1 MRARAFIAVATLLA
15 ALVAAGGVSA
25 QPEPLLPPA
34 SFAPIEWK
42 RCRSVGKPFAGR
54 LVRGTRLPREGR
66 DFFTWDPIRE
76 RFPNRSWRRYGC
88 DFAMK
93 KLLRVLRRLRVRFP
107 EAPRFAIGD
116 LSRPRG
122 GKFGRRYGGLG
133 HASHQS
139 GVDIDVYY
147 PRWDGL
153 ERRPG
158 TVDDIDVEL
167 SRALVDALVRA
178 GAKYVFVGPETEL
191 GARRTVV
198 RPLVHHDDHLHVRF
212 RVPRSRR

>member
-1 MRARAFIAVATLLA
+1 MRTRAFTFMAALLA
-15 ALVAAGGVSA
+15 VLVTASSVAA
-25 QPEPLLPPA
+25 QPEPLLPLPA
-34 SFAPIEWK
+34 FAPIKWK
-42 RCRSVGKPFAGR
+42 RCRSLGKPFAGR
-54 LVRGTRLPREGR
+54 LVNGTRLPAEGQ

-76 RFPNRSWRRYGC
+76 RSPNRSWRRYGC

-139 GVDIDVYY
+139 GVDIDVPY

-153 ERRPG
+153 ERRPD
-158 TVDDIDVEL
+158 TVDDIDFEL
-167 SRALVDALVRA
+167 SQALVDALVHA
-178 GAKYVFVGPETEL
+178 GAKYVFVGPGTEL
-191 GARRTVV
+191 RGRRKVV
-198 RPLVHHDDHLHVRF
+198 QRLVHHDEHLHVRF

>member
-1 MRARAFIAVATLLA
+1 MRARAFTFMAALLA
-15 ALVAAGGVSA
+15 VLVTASSVAA
-25 QPEPLLPPA
+25 QPQPLLPLPA
-34 SFAPIEWK
+34 FAPMEWK
-42 RCRSVGKPFAGR
+42 RCRSLGKPFAGR
-54 LVRGTRLPREGR
+54 LVNGTRLPAEGR

-93 KLLRVLRRLRVRFP
+93 KLLRVLRRLRVRLP

-122 GKFGRRYGGLG
+122 GEFGRRYGGIG

-139 GVDIDVYY
+139 GVDIDVPY

-153 ERRPG
+153 ERRPD
-158 TVDDIDVEL
+158 TVDDIDFEL
-167 SRALVDALVRA
+167 SQALVDALVHA
-178 GAKYVFVGPETEL
+178 GAKYVFVGPGTEL
-191 GARRTVV
+191 RGRRKVV
-198 RPLVHHDDHLHVRF
+198 RRLVHHDEHLHVRF